1 MIAVIIGLVLL
12 GFMLAVPFSFFAFTR
27 ITKAKKEAK
36 AILEKGKIDDIKK
49 VEVTLK
55 LLNALKDTEST
66 HLWNE
71 LNKLYEQHRKAS

>member
-12 GFMLAVPFSFFAFTR
+12 GVMLAVPFSFFAFTR

-49 VEVTLK
+49 VEGKKTPKRVSF
-55 LLNALKDTEST
+55 AGI
-66 HLWNE
+66 
-71 LNKLYEQHRKAS
+71 